1 MYDRRISMKL
11 IPALAC
17 SALLLGGAAFAADS
31 GSAGGSTP
39 AASTAKPAAKSM
51 DDCAKQAKEQKL
63 KGKAR
68 TKFLKTCRA
77 DKK

>member
-1 MYDRRISMKL
+1 MKL

-31 GSAGGSTP
+31 GTAP
-39 AASTAKPAAKSM
+39 ATTTTAKPAASAKSM
-51 DDCAKQAKEQKL
+51 PSDDCSKQAKEQKL

>member
-1 MYDRRISMKL
+1 MKL

-31 GSAGGSTP
+31 GSAPATP
-39 AASTAKPAAKSM
+39 ATSTAKPAASSKSTAS
-51 DDCAKQAKEQKL
+51 DDCSKQAKEQKL